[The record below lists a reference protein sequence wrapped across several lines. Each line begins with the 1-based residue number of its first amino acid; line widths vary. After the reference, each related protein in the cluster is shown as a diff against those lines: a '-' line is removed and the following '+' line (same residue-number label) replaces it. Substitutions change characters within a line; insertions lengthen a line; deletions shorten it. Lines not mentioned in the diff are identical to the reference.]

1 LEEAD
6 VTDMQLSGYNPWMM
20 ELEHSFLEHCISKK
34 IFWIIS
40 KWNFFI
46 IINYNVHTSNSFSR
60 CFENWLKFSKTIP
73 KNMATLH
80 YKSTKAFL
88 YHAIR
93 VRWFLRE
100 WKINQYLHWNSH
112 KQILMGFPSMFVNHT
127 QTKEYIEYNSKKI
140 DPISQHSN
148 VIISTYMHLA

>member
-1 LEEAD
+1 LHRKELMWLTCSYLDTIFERLHWS
-6 VTDMQLSGYNPWMM
+6 THSLSIASLKRFFESLVN
-20 ELEHSFLEHCISKK
+20 E
-34 IFWIIS
+34 IFS
-40 KWNFFI
+40 I

-88 YHAIR
+88 HQSK
-93 VRWFLRE
+93 WDE

-112 KQILMGFPSMFVNHT
+112 KQILMDFPSMFVNHT
-127 QTKEYIEYNSKKI
+127 QTKEYIEYSSKKI